1 MPHSCREGERVKW
14 KWRNDFG
21 HGSVK
26 SRFNMRVARKVDGSD
41 ITRDGSEENP
51 ACYVDGDDGGSV
63 LKLKSELESAYG

>member
-1 MPHSCREGERVKW
+1 M
-14 KWRNDFG
+14 
-21 HGSVK
+21 K
-26 SRFNMRVARKVDGSD
+26 SRFNLRVARKVDGSD